1 MMTAIGPR
9 WHTFSNSQSI
19 SSATGTTATAVMA
32 IATAPFAFTRRRQRW
47 RRLSVRACAVLFVI
61 AASLLADTCSAHGHG
76 HHHSNDSHTEAT
88 PPDHV
93 HSEGCG
99 CPKHRAL
106 LAAQK
111 ELIPDPTDTHPPDI
125 HEGIARFIPDPSAIR
140 PDYWD
145 EEDDGPW
152 EADLIENPEYQWS
165 PRLIRNPA
173 YRPPPTYAEKL
184 GDEIQE
190 ALPWVTL
197 GVLLVAA
204 LSIVPLPLDVL
215 RSQLSG
221 DGPFAAFKAAFI
233 GLATPLCS
241 CGSLPIASG
250 LIEAGIPLSSV
261 VAFLTASQS
270 AGLDSAIITYGLLG
284 PVAAICRL
292 LGALILAIV
301 AGTVLKSNKKT
312 GTLSKDRDAPSKSNG
327 NENGSPTSVIGTLT
341 KFLSELVDTATEI
354 MPLVVVGLVISTAG
368 SHFVPMLTAP
378 FDAMKGDDENTSIIA
393 GFILRIGVLASALPL
408 QLCEHTTA
416 ALAAGIEK
424 TGGSSG
430 LAFAFLLSA
439 PATNL
444 PSLMLLTR
452 TSGAYGRFTAL
463 KVAAAL
469 SGTALALSYAIDV
482 AAIDLLVVKEAESDT
497 GAMAALPSQFITASP
512 WIAGTLMLAGI
523 AKRLKQKFA
532 SKKETDDC
540 CSSGS
545 CGSKKESS
553 AKKND

>member
-1 MMTAIGPR
+1 
-9 WHTFSNSQSI
+9 
-19 SSATGTTATAVMA
+19 
-32 IATAPFAFTRRRQRW
+32 
-47 RRLSVRACAVLFVI
+47 
-61 AASLLADTCSAHGHG
+61 
-76 HHHSNDSHTEAT
+76 
-88 PPDHV
+88 
-93 HSEGCG
+93 
-99 CPKHRAL
+99 
-106 LAAQK
+106 
-111 ELIPDPTDTHPPDI
+111 
-125 HEGIARFIPDPSAIR
+125 
-140 PDYWD
+140 
-145 EEDDGPW
+145 
-152 EADLIENPEYQWS
+152 
-165 PRLIRNPA
+165 
-173 YRPPPTYAEKL
+173 
-184 GDEIQE
+184 
-190 ALPWVTL
+190 
-197 GVLLVAA
+197 LLVAA
-204 LSIVPLPLDVL
+204 LSVIPLPLDVL

-250 LIEAGIPLSSV
+250 FLEAGMPLSSV

-270 AGLDSAIITYGLLG
+270 AGLDSAVITYGLLG

-301 AGTVLKSNKKT
+301 AGTVLKSVKKT
-312 GTLSKDRDAPSKSNG
+312 GTSSKDTSRDAPSNG
-327 NENGSPTSVIGTLT
+327 NENGSPPLS

-378 FDAMKGDDENTSIIA
+378 FDAMKGDDENTSTIA

-424 TGGSSG
+424 AGGSSG

-444 PSLMLLTR
+444 PSLLLLTR

-469 SGTALALSYAIDV
+469 SGTALALSYAIDM

-497 GAMAALPSQFITASP
+497 GGMAALPSQFITASP

-523 AKRLKQKFA
+523 AKRLKQKVV

>member
-1 MMTAIGPR
+1 
-9 WHTFSNSQSI
+9 
-19 SSATGTTATAVMA
+19 MA
-32 IATAPFAFTRRRQRW
+32 IATAPFAFTRRRHRR
-47 RRLSVRACAVLFVI
+47 RRLSVRACAVLFVII

-99 CPKHRAL
+99 CCPKHRAL

-301 AGTVLKSNKKT
+301 AGTVLKSYKKT
-312 GTLSKDRDAPSKSNG
+312 GTTSKDGVAPSKSNG

-341 KFLSELVDTATEI
+341 NFLSELVDTATEI

-444 PSLMLLTR
+444 PSLLLLTR
-452 TSGAYGRFTAL
+452 TSGANGRFTAL

-532 SKKETDDC
+532 FKKETDDC
-540 CSSGS
+540 CSSSS
-545 CGSKKESS
+545 CGSKNESS